1 MKTGNVTGNVYKR
14 SVHRKTEANG
24 TGIKGAG
31 YGEDCAFFTSI
42 NGDKASENAE
52 PLWITAQ
59 SLSVLTGADGAA
71 LCVYDAVNRAAAAAV
86 GKGEAKVRM
95 VSMQLMLPTDCPE
108 EELQKMTTAAQSAAK
123 KLQVTLADVKAHVT
137 AAVSAPVATAEAIA
151 EVRITAAHSGT
162 ARSSALA
169 SHAVL
174 HNATEM
180 CIASGSTSS
189 GRQRQNAGVAVPAS
203 VAPHAGQ
210 QIVMT
215 KWAGLAGTVR
225 LEKTYRE
232 KLLQRYPA
240 QLLDDAAQLE
250 QHFSILPEAAVAG
263 KSGVGLACAV
273 SESGVFHALW
283 TMAEQT
289 GTGLEVA
296 LKKIPIRQE
305 TVEICN
311 ELDVNPY
318 ELSGTGS
325 MLFVTDQ
332 GEALVQQLEQQGIA
346 AAVIGFLSA
355 DNDRVIVN
363 GEERRFLEP
372 ANVDAIYRME

>member
-14 SVHRKTEANG
+14 SVHRKIETNG
-24 TGIKGAG
+24 IGVKGAE
-31 YGEDCAFFTSI
+31 YGEGCAFLTSE
-42 NGDKASENAE
+42 NVDKAPEKVKQ
-52 PLWITAQ
+52 LWITAQ
-59 SLSVLTGADGAA
+59 SLSVWSGAEGAK
-71 LCVYDAVNRAAAAAV
+71 LCVYEAVNRAAAAAV

-95 VSMQLMLPTDCPE
+95 VSMQLMLPADCQE
-108 EELQKMTTAAQSAAK
+108 QE
-123 KLQVTLADVKAHVT
+123 LQVTLADVKVHVSG
-137 AAVSAPVATAEAIA
+137 AVIAPVATAEALA
-151 EVRITAAHSGT
+151 EVWTASAGAALS
-162 ARSSALA
+162 AR
-169 SHAVL
+169 
-174 HNATEM
+174 
-180 CIASGSTSS
+180 
-189 GRQRQNAGVAVPAS
+189 
-203 VAPHAGQ
+203 AGQ

-232 KLLQRYPA
+232 ALLKRYPA
-240 QLLDDAAQLE
+240 QLLDDVAQLE

-273 SESGVFHALW
+273 SEGGVFHALW
-283 TMAEQT
+283 TLAEQA
-289 GTGLEVA
+289 GTGLEVS

-318 ELSGTGS
+318 ELSGNGS
-325 MLFVTDQ
+325 LLFVTDQ
-332 GEALVQQLEQQGIA
+332 GEMLAEQLQQQKIP

-372 ANVDAIYRME
+372 ANTDAIYRME

>member
-14 SVHRKTEANG
+14 SVHRKIGTNG
-24 TGIKGAG
+24 IGVKGAE
-31 YGEDCAFFTSI
+31 YGEGCAFLTSE
-42 NGDKASENAE
+42 NVDKAKQ
-52 PLWITAQ
+52 LWITAQ
-59 SLSVLTGADGAA
+59 SLSVWSGAEGAK
-71 LCVYDAVNRAAAAAV
+71 LCVYEAVNRAEAAAV
-86 GKGEAKVRM
+86 GRGEAKVRM
-95 VSMQLMLPTDCPE
+95 VSMQLMLPTDCQE
-108 EELQKMTTAAQSAAK
+108 QELQKMTVAAQEAAQ
-123 KLQVTLADVKAHVT
+123 KLQVTLADVKAHVSG
-137 AAVSAPVATAEAIA
+137 AVIAPVATAEALV
-151 EVRITAAHSGT
+151 EVWTAPAGAALS
-162 ARSSALA
+162 AR
-169 SHAVL
+169 
-174 HNATEM
+174 
-180 CIASGSTSS
+180 
-189 GRQRQNAGVAVPAS
+189 
-203 VAPHAGQ
+203 AGQ

-232 KLLQRYPA
+232 ALLKRYPA
-240 QLLDDAAQLE
+240 QLLDDVAQLE

-273 SESGVFHALW
+273 SEGGVFHALW
-283 TMAEQT
+283 TLAEQA
-289 GTGLEVA
+289 GTGLEVS

-318 ELSGTGS
+318 ELSGNGS
-325 MLFVTDQ
+325 LLFVTDQ
-332 GEALVQQLEQQGIA
+332 GEMLAEQLQQQKIP

-372 ANVDAIYRME
+372 ANTDAIYRME

>member
-42 NGDKASENAE
+42 NGDKASEKAE

-59 SLSVLTGADGAA
+59 SLSVLAGADGTA
-71 LCVYDAVNRAAAAAV
+71 LCVYEAVNRAVAAAV
-86 GKGEAKVRM
+86 GNGEAKVRM
-95 VSMQLMLPTDCPE
+95 VSMQLMLPADCPE
-108 EELQKMTTAAQSAAK
+108 EALQKMTTAAQAAAQ

-137 AAVSAPVATAEAIA
+137 AAVNVPVATAEAIA
-151 EVRITAAHSGT
+151 EVRITAAHSDT
-162 ARSSALA
+162 AHSDTAHRDTAHSDTAHSDIAHSDRKSAQV
-169 SHAVL
+169 S
-174 HNATEM
+174 
-180 CIASGSTSS
+180 
-189 GRQRQNAGVAVPAS
+189 
-203 VAPHAGQ
+203 HAGQ

-215 KWAGLAGTVR
+215 KWAGLSGTVR

-232 KLLQRYPA
+232 ALLKRYPA
-240 QLLDDAAQLE
+240 QLLDEAAQLE

-263 KSGVGLACAV
+263 KSGIGLACAV

-283 TMAEQT
+283 TLAEQT

-372 ANVDAIYRME
+372 ANVDAIYRTE

>member
-14 SVHRKTEANG
+14 SVHRKIETNG
-24 TGIKGAG
+24 IGVKGAE
-31 YGEDCAFFTSI
+31 YGEGCAFLTSE
-42 NGDKASENAE
+42 NVDKAPEKAK

-59 SLSVLTGADGAA
+59 SLSVWSGA
-71 LCVYDAVNRAAAAAV
+71 
-86 GKGEAKVRM
+86 E
-95 VSMQLMLPTDCPE
+95 DCQE
-108 EELQKMTTAAQSAAK
+108 QELQKMTVAAQEAAQ
-123 KLQVTLADVKAHVT
+123 KLQVTLADVKVHVSG
-137 AAVSAPVATAEAIA
+137 AVIAPVATAEALA
-151 EVRITAAHSGT
+151 EVWTAPAGAALS
-162 ARSSALA
+162 AR
-169 SHAVL
+169 
-174 HNATEM
+174 
-180 CIASGSTSS
+180 
-189 GRQRQNAGVAVPAS
+189 
-203 VAPHAGQ
+203 AGQ

-232 KLLQRYPA
+232 ALLKRYPA
-240 QLLDDAAQLE
+240 QLLDDVAQLE

-273 SESGVFHALW
+273 SEGGVFHALW
-283 TMAEQT
+283 TLAEQA
-289 GTGLEVA
+289 GTGLEVS
-296 LKKIPIRQE
+296 LKKLPIRQE

-318 ELSGTGS
+318 ELSGNGS
-325 MLFVTDQ
+325 LLFVTDQ
-332 GEALVQQLEQQGIA
+332 GEMLAEQLQQQKIP

-372 ANVDAIYRME
+372 ANTDAIYRME